1 MLLVV
6 RHGRS
11 SGLLEKLIRGPVEAL
26 ADKLIRKSTVLT
38 KLNEKY
44 EKTSFMMFLCCGKMS

>member
-11 SGLLEKLIRGPVEAL
+11 SGLLEKLIMGAVDAL
-26 ADKLIRKSTVLT
+26 TDKLIRKSTVLT

-44 EKTSFMMFLCCGKMS
+44 KRTSLMSFLNCGKMS

>member
-11 SGLLEKLIRGPVEAL
+11 SGLLEKLMMGAVEAL
-26 ADKLIRKSTVLT
+26 QDKLIRKSTVLT

-44 EKTSFMMFLCCGKMS
+44 GKTSFMMSLNCGKMS

>member
-11 SGLLEKLIRGPVEAL
+11 SGLLEKLRMGAVEAL

-44 EKTSFMMFLCCGKMS
+44 EKTSFMMFLYCGKMS